1 MIQCISYKIAKK
13 EEVRII
19 SKISKK
25 LKELR
30 TEHGYTQKYVA
41 DMLGIDRSTY
51 SYYESGRI
59 SPDIQTILKV
69 AKLLDIDYTEIID
82 SENVDVCADFEER
95 FCKNV
100 DVNTKF
106 SPEVENLNEDE
117 RNLILGIR
125 MLPKRSR
132 EEFIKST
139 IDNVRE
145 ARREDRFKRKIFV

>member
-1 MIQCISYKIAKK
+1 MAYRVIKK
-13 EEVRII
+13 EEVRIT

-59 SPDIQTILKV
+59 SPDIHTVLKV
-69 AKLLDIDYTEIID
+69 AKLLDVDYTEIMD

-95 FCKNV
+95 FCKSV
-100 DVNTKF
+100 DTNTKF
-106 SPEVENLNEDE
+106 SPEIDNLNEEE
-117 RNLILGIR
+117 RALILSIR

-132 EEFIKST
+132 EEFIRST
-139 IDNVRE
+139 IDSVRE
-145 ARREDRFKRKIFV
+145 VRREDRFRRRTLI